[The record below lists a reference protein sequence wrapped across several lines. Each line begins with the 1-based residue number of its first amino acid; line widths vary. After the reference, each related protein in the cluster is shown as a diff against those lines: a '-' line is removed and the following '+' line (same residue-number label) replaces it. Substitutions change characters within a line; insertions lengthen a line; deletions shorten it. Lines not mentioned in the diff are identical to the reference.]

1 MSYPD
6 GENSI
11 ILSAGANHAF
21 QTIPQSWFDAIKEAD
36 ILLLQREI
44 PEWVNESL
52 SESAKFVVLDVG
64 GDSNNPIS
72 EALIK
77 NLDIISPNETELQC
91 VI

>member
-21 QTIPQSWFDAIKEAD
+21 QTIPQSWYDAIKEAD

-44 PEWVNESL
+44 PEWVNE
-52 SESAKFVVLDVG
+52 
-64 GDSNNPIS
+64 
-72 EALIK
+72 
-77 NLDIISPNETELQC
+77 
-91 VI
+91 

>member
-6 GENSI
+6 GDNSI
-11 ILSAGANHAF
+11 ILSSGANHAF
-21 QTIPQSWFDAIKEAD
+21 TAIPQSWHDAVKEAD

-44 PEWVNESL
+44 PEWVNETL

-64 GDSNNPIS
+64 GDSTHPIS
-72 EALIK
+72 EALLK
-77 NLDIISPNETELQC
+77 NVDIISPNETELKC